1 MYLHLGNQIIAL
13 QKSVIGVFDMDT
25 ATWSYRTR
33 ETLEKLEQ
41 AGQVENA
48 AGTELPKSFVLCS
61 LGSGQTCYLSQL
73 NTELMPDLEILPVS
87 TINEACRVFGR
98 NKSE

>member
-1 MYLHLGNQIIAL
+1 MYLHLGNQVIAL

-25 ATWSYRTR
+25 ATWSHRTR

-48 AGTELPKSFVLCS
+48 AGTELPKSFVLTQEF
-61 LGSGQTCYLSQL
+61 GAQRVYLTKY
-73 NTELMPDLEILPVS
+73 NAAILQRRLQEPQRS
-87 TINEACRVFGR
+87 PIPGKGE
-98 NKSE
+98 KL

>member
-1 MYLHLGNQIIAL
+1 MYLHLGNQVIAL

-25 ATWSYRTR
+25 ATWSHRTR

-61 LGSGQTCYLSQL
+61 LGSGQRYILSQL
-73 NTELMPDLEILPVS
+73 SPATLQRRSRMSGLEGL
-87 TINEACRVFGR
+87 
-98 NKSE
+98 